1 MVKRFSGALATAMA
15 LLGML
20 APAGA
25 SAEEN
30 VRVQVRVVTHEGR
43 IVADRYLVTGSTE
56 VPTSARATCFGG
68 SPTNGSR
75 LVEGATALG
84 ALTELSRRV
93 SRLRPL
99 LVTNA
104 FDFGLG
110 LCSAGDHLPSGE
122 EWWALKVNG
131 VASSTGGDTTFLG
144 DGDDVLWF
152 LAATWTAPL
161 REELRLE
168 APARPDGRG
177 LVRVTVRAAA
187 ADGSASPVAGARV
200 YAGRS
205 LAGTT
210 NGKGRLAIR
219 PGRNAG
225 RNLRL
230 VARLGGYI
238 PSNRAVVGL
247 GR

>member
-1 MVKRFSGALATAMA
+1 MVKRFSGALATAVA
-15 LLGML
+15 LLCVL

-25 SAEEN
+25 AADEKA
-30 VRVQVRVVTHEGR
+30 RVQVRVVTHEGR
-43 IVADRYLVTGSTE
+43 IVADRYLATGSTQ
-56 VPTSARATCFGG
+56 VPTSRRATCFGG
-68 SPTNGSR
+68 TPTDGSK

-93 SRLRPL
+93 ADLRPL

-131 VASSTGGDTTFLG
+131 VASSTGGDSTFLE

-168 APARPDGRG
+168 APARPGGRG
-177 LVRVTVRAAA
+177 LIRVTVRAAA
-187 ADGSASPVAGARV
+187 ADGSASPIAGARV
-200 YAGRS
+200 FVGRT

-210 NGKGRLAIR
+210 NQKGRLAIR
-219 PGRNAG
+219 PSTRSGRA
-225 RNLRL
+225 LRL
-230 VARLGGYI
+230 VARHGGYI

-247 GR
+247 AR